1 MTTEPVEKLILKLA
15 IPTIISMLVTAFYNL
30 ADTFFIRQLN
40 SDSMVAAIGVVMPL
54 MNIIQAI
61 GFYHGHGSG
70 NYISRAF
77 GRQDLKD
84 AEKMAATG
92 FFCAVSFGILLA
104 ALGLYM
110 RYILLAAPL
119 MMGSIVMN
127 NQLRFQGNAFF
138 SMIGLTTGAVLN
150 LFLDPILIFRAG
162 DPVGVAGLHA
172 RFGAGMGVSGAAL
185 ATAISQCVSFT
196 RKESCKVGFLRLP
209 VRGSP
214 VSLPPV

>member
-1 MTTEPVEKLILKLA
+1 MTNEPVEKLILKLA
-15 IPTIISMLVTAFYNL
+15 VPTIISMLVTAFYNL

-92 FFCAVSFGILLA
+92 FFLVF
-104 ALGLYM
+104 
-110 RYILLAAPL
+110 
-119 MMGSIVMN
+119 V
-127 NQLRFQGNAFF
+127 
-138 SMIGLTTGAVLN
+138 
-150 LFLDPILIFRAG
+150 
-162 DPVGVAGLHA
+162 
-172 RFGAGMGVSGAAL
+172 
-185 ATAISQCVSFT
+185 
-196 RKESCKVGFLRLP
+196 
-209 VRGSP
+209 
-214 VSLPPV
+214 

>member
-1 MTTEPVEKLILKLA
+1 MKQKAFSRLSPESKFLRMTTEPVEKLILKLA

-92 FFCAVSFGILLA
+92 FFCAVSFGILLT
-104 ALGLYM
+104 ALGLCF
-110 RYILLAAPL
+110 RRGFAELLCAK
-119 MMGSIVMN
+119 
-127 NQLRFQGNAFF
+127 
-138 SMIGLTTGAVLN
+138 T
-150 LFLDPILIFRAG
+150 
-162 DPVGVAGLHA
+162 
-172 RFGAGMGVSGAAL
+172 
-185 ATAISQCVSFT
+185 
-196 RKESCKVGFLRLP
+196 
-209 VRGSP
+209 
-214 VSLPPV
+214 